1 LPTQPD
7 EVADTLKE
15 NPHLK
20 DEILLWATLK
30 FGLPFADTPTLS
42 LNPLLENEGQTRYA
56 ERLQK
61 AIVTLKGVNANGI

>member
-1 LPTQPD
+1 MVKERLRLFLEKQRVVLPTQPD

-30 FGLPFADTPTLS
+30 FGLPFADIPTL
-42 LNPLLENEGQTRYA
+42 
-56 ERLQK
+56 
-61 AIVTLKGVNANGI
+61 I